1 MKYKFNLLVP
11 HFKSSAI
18 KKNRK
23 IRMRQYRYKLKL
35 LFALAGKRQHKRRL
49 CVHPILNE
57 NSKFIVLDKLFMN

>member
-1 MKYKFNLLVP
+1 
-11 HFKSSAI
+11 
-18 KKNRK
+18 
-23 IRMRQYRYKLKL
+23 MRQYRYKLKL